1 MLSRAGFFVGLL
13 LTLSTGSAL
22 AETDFPV
29 IGGPGNGPFED
40 RCPPGK
46 YLQGFTGFAGAWVNQ
61 IQIVCVKVVRAST
74 TMQDGYLGQPY
85 HGPPRGEFGE
95 GGAVTVLCT
104 RGQIITGIQPLMT
117 DGNRQVK
124 FMALSCGDGDGRY
137 DDRPLFVGPH
147 DNAAKD
153 VNLGP
158 DHPQN
163 QLCPDG
169 EAGVGVR
176 GRYGMDLNAISLICF
191 NFDTPE
197 TLTPAP
203 PGVDD
208 QIFKAAQAMFPGD
221 ATARVAP
228 PPVSNSGM
236 PIKVTGAGGAPPPT
250 SGFNGNWSV
259 TSNLGNFEID
269 LLLVNG
275 GKMGAELKG
284 NPGLNAGAHGLQV
297 DATHALLTLNP
308 NPQNH
313 TGSLNLTLSSD
324 GNSLAGTGTL
334 SGFAVTLQ
342 GTRMTAAH

>member
-1 MLSRAGFFVGLL
+1 M
-13 LTLSTGSAL
+13 
-22 AETDFPV
+22 
-29 IGGPGNGPFED
+29 
-40 RCPPGK
+40 
-46 YLQGFTGFAGAWVNQ
+46 
-61 IQIVCVKVVRAST
+61 QIVCVKLVRSSA
-74 TMQDGYLGQPY
+74 TMQVGYLGQPY
-85 HGPPRGEFGE
+85 DGPPRGGPG
-95 GGAVTVLCT
+95 GGAVTRLCT
-104 RGQIITGIQPLMT
+104 NGQLITGIYPET
-117 DGNRQVK
+117 TTGNRQVK
-124 FMALSCGDGDGRY
+124 YIGLWCGDGLGSHERQPLFEGPAAFRGADINLGS
-137 DDRPLFVGPH
+137 DRP
-147 DNAAKD
+147 
-153 VNLGP
+153 
-158 DHPQN
+158 QM
-163 QLCPDG
+163 QWCPAG

-176 GRYGMDLNAISLICF
+176 GRYGIDLNAISLICF

-197 TLTPAP
+197 TLTSAP

-208 QIFKAAQAMFPGD
+208 QIFKAAQAMFPGG

-228 PPVSNSGM
+228 PPVSNAGM

-297 DATHALLTLNP
+297 DATHAQLTLNT

-324 GNSLAGTGTL
+324 GNSLTGSGTL

-342 GTRMTAAH
+342 GARMTSAH